1 MAGYSSPFLNDELSK
16 RTVIFGLHMWVIIG
30 IGVGAAFV
38 LLLFLISLWLASRR
52 STAPAAIP
60 NMSKEIQ
67 EIHVDPS
74 RLPDAKLLGQPLQK
88 PPPPET
94 DPPRASVERQAL
106 LVPAEE
112 EGPVAQQ
119 RIHVEIRKDHR
130 ITYPERP
137 AVVVGGSSH
146 ASGESRS
153 VEQASIAA
161 PEVSHLGWGHWYTL
175 RELEVSTNM
184 FADENV
190 IGEGGYGIVYH
201 GTLEDNTQVNLV
213 EWIKTMV
220 TNRNSEGVLDPKLPE
235 KPSSRALK
243 KALLVALRCVD
254 PDAQKR
260 PKMGHVIHML
270 EVDDFPY
277 RDVRTSTVIFFFQDR
292 RVGRTYRDGPQ
303 EKARLLEKPAMESGD
318 SSGYESNSTANRTT
332 RWRKQEN

>member
-74 RLPDAKLLGQPLQK
+74 RLPDAKLLGQALQK
-88 PPPPET
+88 PPLPDTE
-94 DPPRASVERQAL
+94 PPRASVERQAL

-112 EGPVAQQ
+112 EGPAAQQ
-119 RIHVEIRKDHR
+119 RIHIEIGKDHR

-137 AVVVGGSSH
+137 AVGVGGSSH

-153 VEQASIAA
+153 VEQVSIAA

-175 RELEVSTNM
+175 RELEVATNM
-184 FADENV
+184 FADEKV

-201 GTLEDNTQVNLV
+201 GTLEDNTQVAVKNLLN
-213 EWIKTMV
+213 
-220 TNRNSEGVLDPKLPE
+220 NR
-235 KPSSRALK
+235 
-243 KALLVALRCVD
+243 
-254 PDAQKR
+254 
-260 PKMGHVIHML
+260 
-270 EVDDFPY
+270 
-277 RDVRTSTVIFFFQDR
+277 
-292 RVGRTYRDGPQ
+292 
-303 EKARLLEKPAMESGD
+303 
-318 SSGYESNSTANRTT
+318 
-332 RWRKQEN
+332 